1 MILVEITTKSK
12 YKQNKEIIMSK
23 DWEKGQG
30 YVDVP
35 KSTPE
40 LGVGKDGYQTGGVKI
55 KATDPTETQTVI
67 VKGTKRMR
75 ADKKPVKAK
84 WF

>member
-1 MILVEITTKSK
+1 MA
-12 YKQNKEIIMSK
+12 KQPT
-23 DWEKGQG
+23 EKRLHTSG
-30 YVDVP
+30 
-35 KSTPE
+35 KE

-55 KATDPTETQTVI
+55 EATDPTETQTVT

-75 ADKKPVKAK
+75 SDKKPVKAK

>member
-1 MILVEITTKSK
+1 
-12 YKQNKEIIMSK
+12 MSK

-35 KSTPE
+35 KITPE

-55 KATDPTETQTVI
+55 KATDPTETQTVT

>member
-1 MILVEITTKSK
+1 
-12 YKQNKEIIMSK
+12 MSK
-23 DWEKGQG
+23 QPTEKRLHTSG
-30 YVDVP
+30 
-35 KSTPE
+35 KE
-40 LGVGKDGYQTGGVKI
+40 LGVGKDGYQTGGIKI
-55 KATDPTETQTVI
+55 EATDPTETQTVT

>member
-1 MILVEITTKSK
+1 
-12 YKQNKEIIMSK
+12 MSK
-23 DWEKGQG
+23 QPTEKRLHTSGK
-30 YVDVP
+30 V
-35 KSTPE
+35 
-40 LGVGKDGYQTGGVKI
+40 LGVGKDGYQKGGIKI
-55 KATDPTETQTVI
+55 EATDPTETQTVT

>member
-1 MILVEITTKSK
+1 
-12 YKQNKEIIMSK
+12 MSK
-23 DWEKGQG
+23 QPTEKRLHTSG
-30 YVDVP
+30 
-35 KSTPE
+35 KM

-55 KATDPTETQTVI
+55 EATDPTETQTVI

>member
-1 MILVEITTKSK
+1 
-12 YKQNKEIIMSK
+12 MSK
-23 DWEKGQG
+23 QPTEKKLHTSG
-30 YVDVP
+30 
-35 KSTPE
+35 KE

-55 KATDPTETQTVI
+55 EATDPTETQTI
-67 VKGTKRMR
+67 TVKGTKRMR

>member
-1 MILVEITTKSK
+1 ML
-12 YKQNKEIIMSK
+12 KQPT
-23 DWEKGQG
+23 EKRLNTSG
-30 YVDVP
+30 
-35 KSTPE
+35 KE
-40 LGVGKDGYQTGGVKI
+40 LGVGKDGYQTGGIKI
-55 KATDPTETQTVI
+55 EATDPTETQTVT

>member
-1 MILVEITTKSK
+1 
-12 YKQNKEIIMSK
+12 MSK
-23 DWEKGQG
+23 DWLRGQG

>member
-1 MILVEITTKSK
+1 MTK
-12 YKQNKEIIMSK
+12 QPT
-23 DWEKGQG
+23 EKRLHTSG
-30 YVDVP
+30 
-35 KSTPE
+35 KM
-40 LGVGKDGYQTGGVKI
+40 LGVGKDGYQTGGIKI
-55 KATDPTETQTVI
+55 EATDPTETQTVT